1 MSLNLRS
8 ENLGSGKLTGRNP
21 VTVLA
26 RPFQS
31 RSGQAYSGLP
41 LMLYSI
47 TRQSGF
53 TLIEMM
59 VVLTIMAVTMTV
71 LLKATSGQQDQ
82 VRYNRTVE
90 RYNMI
95 KQAILNVSNV
105 NGVPVITGFAAD
117 MGRLPRNIHELMAE
131 RFCRGDV
138 AGTVSACKSGGMTD
152 ASPWL
157 LKAIC
162 SDGSPQNGQAVTCSI
177 PTCPDGSPQNGHQ
190 ATCNINI
197 STPTTLTIALNGG
210 WHGPYLQTS
219 QNPTNVDGNNCAD
232 AFTDGWGNMGFV
244 RNSNRNACPPYDD
257 DYPDK
262 RHNYGWY
269 FNPNKNPDD
278 SYNTL
283 CNSTQGDAA
292 CLTVFSYGN
301 GCYKEADLCK
311 GTNALPD
318 IFDFTYP
325 LSASPQA
332 NGLIYDL
339 GQNNA
344 ITPNLAQTTEF
355 GLSSPTNVQP
365 TLPPPLIKP
374 DDWQVNIGNT
384 GVGVL
389 VASKSCK
396 AGLDCTGTI
405 SQLCLNI
412 YYLTNYSNLSPPPVY
427 PVMAVV
433 SGNGSIPE
441 DGLVHSV
448 PFVFIAGTAIPVTNA
463 AISVHTGP
471 CSSAYGTPL
480 ANGTNTPTYPLTI
493 DPKTNLPI
501 NRPAVPVKIL
511 PGQIPSFVW

>member
-95 KQAILNVSNV
+95 KQAILDVSNV
-105 NGVPVITGFAAD
+105 NGVPVISGFAAD

-138 AGTVSACKSGGMTD
+138 AGTTEETCTSGGMTD
-152 ASPWL
+152 ASPWE
-157 LKAIC
+157 LKTIC
-162 SDGSPQNGQAVTCSI
+162 SGGLKPAGTPPVC
-177 PTCPDGSPQNGHQ
+177 
-190 ATCNINI
+190 ATATEIQV
-197 STPTTLTIALNGG
+197 SLNGG

-219 QNPTNVDGNNCAD
+219 QNPSHVDGNNCAD
-232 AFTDGWGNMGFV
+232 AFTDGWGSMGFV

-257 DYPDK
+257 GYPDK

-269 FNPNKNPDD
+269 FNTNINPTEIF
-278 SYNTL
+278 NPL
-283 CNSTQGDAA
+283 CNSPVGAGG
-292 CLTVFSYGN
+292 CVTVFSYGN
-301 GCYKEADLCK
+301 GCYKEVDLCK
-311 GTNALPD
+311 GTDVAPD

-325 LSASPQA
+325 LSTS
-332 NGLIYDL
+332 LYDAT
-339 GQNNA
+339 QKNA
-344 ITPNLAQTTEF
+344 ITPNSAQTTEF
-355 GLSSPTNVQP
+355 GLSSPTGVQP
-365 TLPPPLIKP
+365 ALPPPLIRP
-374 DDWQVNIGNT
+374 DDWLVNLVNT
-384 GVGVL
+384 GAGVL

-396 AGLDCTGTI
+396 AGSDCTGTL
-405 SQLCLNI
+405 SPLCLNI
-412 YYLTNYSNLSPPPVY
+412 YYLKDSNLS

-441 DGLVHSV
+441 DGMVHSV
-448 PFVFIAGTAIPVTNA
+448 PFVFLAGNAIPVGNA

-471 CSSAYGTPL
+471 CTST
-480 ANGTNTPTYPLTI
+480 NGTTTSTYPVDI
-493 DPKTNLPI
+493 I
-501 NRPAVPVKIL
+501 RPAVPVKIL
-511 PGQIPSFVW
+511 PGQVPSFVW